1 MKRILFIVICL
12 LTGCVWGGY
21 AQNKSMEVTGNV
33 KDETGM
39 PLIGV
44 NISVKNVSGLGVITD
59 IDGNYRIKIAP
70 YSTLIYSYIGMVTQE
85 VLIKENMKKVN
96 LVLKESTKTVIDEV
110 VVTGTGAQKKVTV
123 TGAVS
128 TVDVDLLKTPTSSI
142 TNALAGNVPGIM
154 AMQNSGQP
162 GKNMSEFWIRGI
174 STFGASNSALVL
186 VDGFERDL
194 NQINVEDIES
204 FSVLK

>member
-12 LTGCVWGGY
+12 LAGCVWRGY

-85 VLIKENMKKVN
+85 VLIK
-96 LVLKESTKTVIDEV
+96 
-110 VVTGTGAQKKVTV
+110 GT
-123 TGAVS
+123 
-128 TVDVDLLKTPTSSI
+128 
-142 TNALAGNVPGIM
+142 
-154 AMQNSGQP
+154 
-162 GKNMSEFWIRGI
+162 
-174 STFGASNSALVL
+174 
-186 VDGFERDL
+186 
-194 NQINVEDIES
+194 
-204 FSVLK
+204 

>member
-1 MKRILFIVICL
+1 MKRILFIVTCL
-12 LTGCVWGGY
+12 LAGCVWRGY

-174 STFGASNSALVL
+174 
-186 VDGFERDL
+186 
-194 NQINVEDIES
+194 
-204 FSVLK
+204 